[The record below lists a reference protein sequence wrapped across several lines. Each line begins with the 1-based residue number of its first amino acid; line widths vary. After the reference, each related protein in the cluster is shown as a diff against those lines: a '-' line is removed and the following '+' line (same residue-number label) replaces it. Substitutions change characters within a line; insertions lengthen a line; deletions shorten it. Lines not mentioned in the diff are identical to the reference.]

1 MTKKWK
7 VYSRTEYNDEVLEV
21 LTQHDYI
28 FDVFRVTNE
37 SRERLLIAVRDV
49 EEVVRVKH
57 SFIKHDDK

>member
-1 MTKKWK
+1 MKKWK
-7 VYSRTEYNDEVLEV
+7 VYSRTEYDNEVLEV

>member
-1 MTKKWK
+1 MKKWK

>member
-1 MTKKWK
+1 MKKWK

-49 EEVVRVKH
+49 EQTVRVKH